1 MPKKEFFESSSPDN
15 FDFILNS
22 LKRNSEDLNTL
33 LNEVRTI
40 ADRMGDICELTTFKR
55 FEEKINSMQND
66 IRNLAK
72 ASSTTLQETQSSQ
85 SNADLNKLPRN
96 SPEILEER
104 SMPVILRF
112 KKWDEFQAFASQPKT
127 VSFTYR
133 ESDKA
138 FEVDAVKNNQLMAY
152 VGEIPD
158 LSSLLK
164 AFLSRQL
171 ALSGEKMFEGTLT
184 TP

>member
-1 MPKKEFFESSSPDN
+1 MPKKELFESSNPDN

-22 LKRNSEDLNTL
+22 LKRNSDDLNTL
-33 LNEVRTI
+33 LNEVRNI
-40 ADRMGDICELTTFKR
+40 ADRIGDVCELTTFKR

-72 ASSTTLQETQSSQ
+72 ASSTHFQETQSSQ
-85 SNADLNKLPRN
+85 SNADLNNLPRN
-96 SPEILEER
+96 SPETFEER

-127 VSFTYR
+127 VSFSYR

-138 FEVDAVKNNQLMAY
+138 FEVDAVKNNQLLAY
-152 VGEIPD
+152 VGDIPD
-158 LSSLLK
+158 LSLLLK

-184 TP
+184 TG